1 MLVYTSTGL
10 PGRTYKMS
18 QTKKL
23 TDQTKMA
30 WITLF
35 AEGFRTVRINKG
47 LGKEKERQRVL
58 ECMVV

>member
-47 LGKEKERQRVL
+47 LGREKES
-58 ECMVV
+58 ECLSAR

>member
-1 MLVYTSTGL
+1 MLVYTSTAL

-30 WITLF
+30 WLTLF

-47 LGKEKERQRVL
+47 LGREKERG
-58 ECMVV
+58 ESA